1 MSVTATLSP
10 RKSRGL
16 LPAAGLVLLALLAAA
31 GCKRPAAAPGLR
43 CSVLELRPNI
53 ASRYYDAVV
62 RVEGVASP
70 DPLKGHFQVI
80 SPSSTFDLASLKFTV
95 EGSDAARLEAGDV
108 FIVPLKR
115 PDWKFSVWEGETE
128 DCRQNIQDRLPA
140 EARWHPSKTEAMDV
154 ARSIEIVNVQGVLKP
169 VPADLRR
176 EWRLAGETAP
186 TADNPLGVSLYQK
199 TRGGR
204 IVEQVEI
211 QFAEL
216 TESEKARAES
226 SSPAEV
232 LSSRSEC
239 AKTGVPAEVAGHSA
253 VVCDLEGTGELGW
266 TYRYVYVD
274 SGFVVAVD
282 VQSDPE
288 ELGKTE
294 EEKEQERR
302 TDQTFLR
309 YGYGPV
315 GREEWQVMIELRM
328 NRTGA
333 FHKRARGGEI
343 VDKDFK
349 VRDDEFAAVE
359 KALADNN
366 FWLLESRSTIG
377 PGFESFLSVRT
388 DERARTV
395 DLRDIRDPL
404 FETIGEAIRRIV
416 LPKVEENAMRPP
428 TS

>member
-1 MSVTATLSP
+1 MSVMAIPSP
-10 RKSRGL
+10 RKSRGSL
-16 LPAAGLVLLALLAAA
+16 LAAGLVLMAVLSPA

-43 CSVLELRPNI
+43 CSLLELRPNL
-53 ASRYYDAVV
+53 ASQYYDAVV
-62 RVEGVASP
+62 RVEAVTSR
-70 DPLKGHFQVI
+70 DPLKDHFQVI
-80 SPSSTFDLASLKFTV
+80 TPSSTFDLASLKFTV
-95 EGSDAARLEAGDV
+95 EGSDAERLEAGDV
-108 FIVPLKR
+108 FVVPLKR
-115 PDWKFSVWEGETE
+115 PDWKFSVWEGEKE
-128 DCRQNIQDRLPA
+128 CCLQSVQDRLPP
-140 EARWHPSKTEAMDV
+140 EARWHPTKSEAMDV
-154 ARSIEIVNVQGVLKP
+154 ARSIEVVNVEGVRKP
-169 VPADLRR
+169 APAGLPR

-186 TADNPLGVSLYQK
+186 TADNPTGTSLYQK

-216 TESEKARAES
+216 AESEKTQAEA

-239 AKTGVPAEVAGHSA
+239 AKTGVAAEVAGHSA
-253 VVCDLEGTGELGW
+253 VVCDLEGTGEFGW
-266 TYRYVYVD
+266 TYRYVYID
-274 SGFVVAVD
+274 SGLAVVVD

-294 EEKEQERR
+294 EEKERERR
-302 TDQTFLR
+302 TDQIFLR

-315 GREEWQVMIELRM
+315 GREGWQVMIEIRM

-333 FHKRARGGEI
+333 FHKRSRTGETI
-343 VDKDFK
+343 DKDFE

-366 FWLLESRSTIG
+366 FWMLESRSTIG
-377 PGFESFLSVRT
+377 SGFESFLSVRT

-395 DLRDIRDPL
+395 DMKNIRDPF
-404 FETIGEAIRRIV
+404 FETIGEAIRRMI
-416 LPKVEENAMRPP
+416 LPKVKEDGMQPP
-428 TS
+428 TR